1 MMENLICRLLG
12 HDIMQTNASHR
23 VCLRCGQKEKRR
35 NLGNVEAWVETG
47 AKTAAPASDSP

>member
-1 MMENLICRLLG
+1 MQDLICRFLG

-35 NLGNVEAWVETG
+35 HLGNVEAWVEM
-47 AKTAAPASDSP
+47 TAAPATVSDEQ